1 MAQVCQEASYTLLGV
16 PSWQGRMHAPPP
28 ILGIAT
34 ASPLVCLGTPQTANV
49 TVALTK
55 SLLSPCCLSSLRGT
69 FSLTRANHLSRL
81 LSPPLWAACSVSAH
95 SLAGWILPFLLFYFS
110 QHLGPSLQKSTKTVS
125 LHPPGP
131 LTHWSPPS
139 GGALFPTPFPKPLP
153 PLFTLLLKDAFFSYL
168 LDLSAPVSHNGL
180 SLFRITCLL

>member
-1 MAQVCQEASYTLLGV
+1 MLLHR
-16 PSWQGRMHAPPP
+16 SWA
-28 ILGIAT
+28 
-34 ASPLVCLGTPQTANV
+34 
-49 TVALTK
+49 
-55 SLLSPCCLSSLRGT
+55 
-69 FSLTRANHLSRL
+69 SRL
-81 LSPPLWAACSVSAH
+81 QVPWSAWGHPKLQMSPWYLPSLSCPLAVSALSVELSLWLELTTYLASFPLPSELPAPSLPIH
-95 SLAGWILPFLLFYFS
+95 WLAGSCLFYFS

-168 LDLSAPVSHNGL
+168 LDLSAPISHNGL